1 MCGILRSQREVLLK
15 YKPQAAL
22 QPTPAEVAEWVGGK
36 LLDSANAPERIT
48 GLATLDDA
56 SSTELAFAGQH
67 KHLKAAASCSAGLL
81 VIPEDSGLEGRA
93 RIEVAEVWPAVVE
106 IVRRLY
112 PDPVPESGVHAT
124 AVLGEGV
131 MLGRDVSI
139 GPYCVLG
146 DGVGI
151 GDGAILGPHCSI
163 GPGCKIGEGSRL
175 HSFVALQ
182 GIVEVGR
189 RVILH
194 SGVVLGADG
203 FRVVP
208 GRKGALKIPQ
218 VGRVV
223 LEDEVEIGANT
234 TIDRAFLNETRIG
247 FGSKIDN
254 LVQIGHNCT
263 IGRHV
268 IIAGCCAMAG
278 SVTIED
284 GCLIGGHSSFAEKV
298 TVGGGSIIAGRTA
311 VSKSLPAKS
320 IVAGYPVMPIRD
332 FHKSQAQFRR
342 LPEIAKRLAR
352 LEED

>member
-1 MCGILRSQREVLLK
+1 LK
-15 YKPQAAL
+15 YQPQAAVN
-22 QPTPAEVAEWVGGK
+22 PTPAEVAEWVGGE
-36 LLDSANAPERIT
+36 LHEAENAPEKIT

-56 SSTELAFAGQH
+56 SSTELAFAGQRT
-67 KHLKAAASCSAGLL
+67 HLKAAATCGAGLL
-81 VIPEDSGLEGRA
+81 VVPVGSGLEGRA
-93 RIEVAEVWPAVVE
+93 RIEVAEVWPAVAE

-112 PDPVPESGVHAT
+112 PDPAPETGVHPT
-124 AVLGEGV
+124 AVLGKDV
-131 MLGRDVSI
+131 KLGGDLSI
-139 GPYCVLG
+139 GPYCVVG
-146 DGVGI
+146 DGVEI

-163 GPGCKIGEGSRL
+163 GPGCRICEASRL
-175 HSFVALQ
+175 HSFVAFQ
-182 GIVEVGR
+182 GIVEIGR
-189 RVILH
+189 RVTLH

-208 GRKGALKIPQ
+208 GREGALKIPQ

-223 LEDEVEIGANT
+223 LEDDVEIGANT
-234 TIDRAFLNETRIG
+234 TVDRAFLHETRIG

-268 IIAGCCAMAG
+268 IIAGCCAIAG

-284 GCLIGGHSSFAEKV
+284 GCLIGGHSSFAERV

-320 IVAGYPVMPIRD
+320 VVAGYPVMPIRK

-342 LPEIAKRLAR
+342 LPEIAKRLAK

>member
-1 MCGILRSQREVLLK
+1 MK
-15 YKPQAAL
+15 YQPQAAVN
-22 QPTPAEVAEWVGGK
+22 PRPEEVAEWVGGE
-36 LLDSANAPERIT
+36 LHDAAGAPERIT

-56 SSTELAFAGQH
+56 TSTELAFAGQR
-67 KHLKAAASCSAGLL
+67 KHLQAAASCGAGLL
-81 VIPEDSGLEGRA
+81 VVPTGSGLEGRA
-93 RIEVAEVWPAVVE
+93 RIEVAEVWPAVAE

-112 PDPVPESGVHAT
+112 PDPVPEAGVHST
-124 AVLGEGV
+124 AVLGRSIK
-131 MLGRDVSI
+131 LGSDVAI

-146 DGVGI
+146 DGVEI
-151 GDGAILGPHCSI
+151 TDGAILGPHCSI
-163 GPGCKIGEGSRL
+163 GPGCKVGGSSRL
-175 HSFVALQ
+175 HSFVSFQ
-182 GIVEVGR
+182 GVVEIGR
-189 RVILH
+189 HVTLH

-208 GRKGALKIPQ
+208 GREGALKIPQ

-234 TIDRAFLNETRIG
+234 TIDRAFLHETRIG
-247 FGSKIDN
+247 YGSKIDN
-254 LVQIGHNCT
+254 LVQVGHNCT

-268 IIAGCCAMAG
+268 IIAGCCAIAG

-284 GCLIGGHSSFAEKV
+284 GCLIGGHSSFAERV

-320 IVAGYPVMPIRD
+320 VVAGYPVMPIRD

-342 LPEIAKRLAR
+342 LPEIARRLSR